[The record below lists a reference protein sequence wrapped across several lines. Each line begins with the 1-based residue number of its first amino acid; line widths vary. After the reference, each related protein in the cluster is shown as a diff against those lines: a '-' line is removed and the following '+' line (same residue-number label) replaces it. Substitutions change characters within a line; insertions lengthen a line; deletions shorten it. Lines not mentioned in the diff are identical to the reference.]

1 MEDELLEKAI
11 KEVRELREYDEEYL
25 RKHGK
30 TPLEE
35 MCERPTMDRD
45 ELKEI
50 ITKRVSERF
59 VYNGV
64 MSHYPPDVV
73 VGFILSLLAP
83 ELDKLKRLQHEAHL
97 LAMFVLQSP
106 YYKDPDV
113 REVVDNVLGLTMV
126 DVIKGEV
133 KDA

>member
-1 MEDELLEKAI
+1 M
-11 KEVRELREYDEEYL
+11 
-25 RKHGK
+25 
-30 TPLEE
+30 T
-35 MCERPTMDRD
+35 
-45 ELKEI
+45 EI
-50 ITKRVSERF
+50 SRI
-59 VYNGV
+59 
-64 MSHYPPDVV
+64 
-73 VGFILSLLAP
+73 LAP
-83 ELDKLKRLQHEAHL
+83 ELEKARKLKRLQHEAHL